1 MRQEAT
7 MNRNSLFNSH
17 DFTVGHANLTTNTT
31 IGEAIAG
38 DDERSMARGRR
49 RRRSK
54 RSCGDDHDH
63 NQDET
68 VVVMRRK
75 LTDEQLK
82 HLEMSFCDEHKL
94 ESHRKERLASE
105 LGLDPRQVAVWFQN
119 RRARW
124 KHKRLEEEYNKLKAA
139 HEGTITLKSQLES
152 QVVKLR
158 EQLCRA
164 EEEKQSLLAG
174 RVVSNG
180 TTNTHYSFNPSTSS
194 MEVCPPLLGELGLGR
209 CENIFDLCDKNYI
222 HEFEWINLHGYG
234 L

>member
-7 MNRNSLFNSH
+7 MNRNSVFNSH
-17 DFTVGHANLTTNTT
+17 DFNQLGHASLTTNATN
-31 IGEAIAG
+31 GDAIAG
-38 DDERSMARGRR
+38 DDERSMTRGRQ

-54 RSCGDDHDH
+54 RYDH
-63 NQDET
+63 NQDDET
-68 VVVMRRK
+68 AVMMRRK
-75 LTDEQLK
+75 LTDEQAK
-82 HLEMSFCDEHKL
+82 HLEMSFGDEHKL

-124 KHKRLEEEYNKLKAA
+124 KHKTLEEEYNKLKAA
-139 HEGTITLKSQLES
+139 HEGTITLNSQLEA
-152 QVVKLR
+152 QVVELR

-164 EEEKQSLLAG
+164 EEEKQSLHAE
-174 RVVSNG
+174 RVGSSG
-180 TTNTHYSFNPSTSS
+180 TTNTTHYSFNPSTFST
-194 MEVCPPLLGELGLGR
+194 ELVCPPLLGELGLGR
-209 CENIFDLCDKNYI
+209 SENIFDLCDTNYI